1 MSRLTGFIAAA
12 FFASSIL
19 LLLTRP
25 DVLTPTALHAAALG
39 LFCLGLWASGI
50 VPEFLASIIFFL
62 FAMLFAVAPAE
73 VIFSGFYSAALW
85 MVFGGLVL
93 AVAVKMT
100 GLGERIARFLAP
112 KFGATYLGI
121 ITGVVVISVALAF
134 VMPATMGRVMLLA
147 PIILALAGRFG
158 FGEGSRGRT
167 GMALALGFGTFIPPF
182 AIMPANV
189 PNLILIG
196 AAETL
201 YGVVPA
207 YGNYFLLHF
216 PVLGLLKAGAIILMI
231 AVVFSDT
238 PGQVEPEAQT
248 KPDFEEKKLGII
260 LMIAL
265 ALWMTDFAH
274 HVSPA
279 WVALGVAVLVML
291 PGIGVVTT
299 KAFTEKVNLTPMFYV
314 AGVMGLGAMV
324 SESGLGALLGTF
336 LIDFA
341 DLRPGQDAWTFGV
354 MAVLGAVIGPFVT
367 NPGMPAVLAPLA
379 GEIAQAAGLPVST
392 ILMMMVVSISMV
404 TLPFQAAPLVIAAQI
419 LGVKMA
425 DSLKACMIL
434 MVITL
439 TVLVPLDYYW
449 WRLLGVLN

>member
-1 MSRLTGFIAAA
+1 MNHTPKFIAAA
-12 FFASSIL
+12 FFSAAL
-19 LLLTRP
+19 GLLLTRP
-25 DVLTPTALHAAALG
+25 DILTPTALHAAVLG
-39 LFCLGLWASGI
+39 LFCLGLWASAI

-62 FAMLFAVAPAE
+62 SAMLFAVAPAE

-112 KFGATYLGI
+112 KFGVTYLGV

-147 PIILALAGRFG
+147 PIILALADRFG
-158 FGEGSRGRT
+158 FVAGSRGRT
-167 GMALALGFGTFIPPF
+167 GMALALGLGTFIPPF

-201 YGVVPA
+201 YGVVPV
-207 YGNYFLLHF
+207 YGNYLLLHF
-216 PVLGLLKAGAIILMI
+216 PVLGLLKAGAIILI
-231 AVVFSDT
+231 IVVVFPDK
-238 PGQVEPEAQT
+238 PGEVEPEAQT
-248 KPDFEEKKLGII
+248 KSDFEEKKLGII

-291 PGIGVVTT
+291 PGFGVVTT
-299 KAFTEKVNLTPMFYV
+299 KDFNEKVNLAPMFYV
-314 AGVMGLGAMV
+314 AGVMGLGAMI
-324 SESGLGALLGTF
+324 SESGLGDLLGTF

-379 GEIAQAAGLPVST
+379 GGIADASGLPVAT
-392 ILMMMVVSISMV
+392 ILMMMVMSISMV
-404 TLPFQAAPLVIAAQI
+404 TLPFQAAPLIVAAQV
-419 LGVKMA
+419 LGVRMA
-425 DSLKACMIL
+425 DALKACLIL

-439 TVLVPLDYYW
+439 TILVPLDYYW